1 MLAGLQACGKPE
13 STAAGNRTR
22 TSLYQFCSGT
32 FLLFASVYCLPF
44 FLTFMAASSS
54 AADQEILPMTTVNG
68 SFTRAGATKVC
79 ALLLT
84 IVALTSV
91 AVAQTFTSGEK
102 GKVKGT
108 IVSRKGDLVKVQD
121 AKTGAMA
128 IVKITDD
135 TKIIRDKSKVSF
147 HRHEDMDV
155 TAMVPGLTINAEG
168 VGNADNQ
175 LEASKISFSPDAFAI
190 EVAQQQEINANK
202 SAAGSAQKTANQGV
216 TAAGAA
222 QSSANQAQTTADA
235 AGTVATAAGAVAI
248 TNAAAVQMVNKR
260 VSDLDDYQTVAE
272 AVIYYPTG
280 KYALDDAAKADLD
293 KLTALAAS
301 TDGYL
306 IEIAGYAS
314 KTGTKQAN
322 QQLSEDR
329 ASAVANYLRN
339 TGNIP
344 MRRIVAPAGYG
355 ATHPDAANTDPQ
367 GRELN
372 RRVDVK
378 LIVNKG
384 FQAGM

>member
-1 MLAGLQACGKPE
+1 MKSP
-13 STAAGNRTR
+13 
-22 TSLYQFCSGT
+22 SGSFRPVGT
-32 FLLFASVYCLPF
+32 QRVCVVLLTVITL
-44 FLTFMAASSS
+44 ASS
-54 AADQEILPMTTVNG
+54 A
-68 SFTRAGATKVC
+68 F
-79 ALLLT
+79 
-84 IVALTSV
+84 
-91 AVAQTFTSGEK
+91 AQTFSSGDK
-102 GKVKGT
+102 AKVQGT
-108 IVSRKGDLVKVQD
+108 ITSRKGDLIKIQD
-121 AKTGAMA
+121 AKTGSPAL
-128 IVKITDD
+128 IKITDD
-135 TKIIRDKSKVSF
+135 TKIIRDKSKIAF
-147 HRHEDMDV
+147 KRHEDMDV
-155 TAMVPGLTINAEG
+155 TAMVPGLTIKVEG

-175 LEASKISFSPDAFAI
+175 LEASKITFSPDAFAI

-202 SAAGSAQKTANQGV
+202 SAAAGAQTTANQGV
-216 TAAGAA
+216 AAAGAA

-235 AGTVATAAGAVAI
+235 AGTVATAAGTLAMSNAGAVE
-248 TNAAAVQMVNKR
+248 MVNKR

-293 KLTALAAS
+293 KLVALTSS

-314 KTGTKQAN
+314 KTGTKEVN

-339 TGNIP
+339 KGNIP

-355 ATHPDAANTDPQ
+355 STHPDAENTDPQ

-384 FQAGM
+384 LQGTM

>member
-1 MLAGLQACGKPE
+1 MKSP
-13 STAAGNRTR
+13 S
-22 TSLYQFCSGT
+22 
-32 FLLFASVYCLPF
+32 
-44 FLTFMAASSS
+44 
-54 AADQEILPMTTVNG
+54 G
-68 SFTRAGATKVC
+68 SFRPVGTQRVC
-79 ALLLT
+79 VVLLT
-84 IVALTSV
+84 IVTLAS
-91 AVAQTFTSGEK
+91 AAFAQTFSSGDK
-102 GKVKGT
+102 AKVQGT
-108 IVSRKGDLVKVQD
+108 ILSRKGDLVKIQD
-121 AKTGAMA
+121 TKPGSPAW
-128 IVKITDD
+128 VKITDD
-135 TKIIRDKSKVSF
+135 TKIIRDKSKIAF

-155 TAMVPGLTINAEG
+155 TAMVPGLTIKAEG
-168 VGNADNQ
+168 VGNANNQ
-175 LEASKISFSPDAFAI
+175 LEASKITFSPDAFAI

-202 SAAGSAQKTANQGV
+202 SAASNAQATANQGV
-216 TAAGAA
+216 AAAGTA

-235 AGTVATAAGAVAI
+235 AGTVATAAGSLAMSNAGAVE
-248 TNAAAVQMVNKR
+248 MVNKR

-293 KLTALAAS
+293 KLVALTS
-301 TDGYL
+301 QTDGYL

-314 KTGTKQAN
+314 KTGTKEVN

-339 TGNIP
+339 KGNIP

-355 ATHPDAANTDPQ
+355 STHPDAENTDPQ

-384 FQAGM
+384 LQGTM

>member
-1 MLAGLQACGKPE
+1 M
-13 STAAGNRTR
+13 TAINGN
-22 TSLYQFCSGT
+22 
-32 FLLFASVYCLPF
+32 
-44 FLTFMAASSS
+44 
-54 AADQEILPMTTVNG
+54 
-68 SFTRAGATKVC
+68 FTRAGATKVC

-91 AVAQTFTSGEK
+91 ALAQTFTSGEK
-102 GKVKGT
+102 GKVKGA
-108 IVSRKGDLVKVQD
+108 IISRKGDLVKVQD
-121 AKTGAMA
+121 AKTGSMA

-155 TAMVPGLTINAEG
+155 TAMVPGLTISAEG
-168 VGNADNQ
+168 VGNGDNQ
-175 LEASKISFSPDAFAI
+175 LEASKITFSPDAFAI

-202 SAAGSAQKTANQGV
+202 SAAGNAQTTANQGV

-235 AGTVATAAGAVAI
+235 AGTVATAAGAVAL
-248 TNAAAVQMVNKR
+248 TNTAAVQMVNRR

-293 KLTALAAS
+293 KLVALTSS

-314 KTGTKQAN
+314 KTGTKDAN

-355 ATHPDAANTDPQ
+355 STHPDAENTDPQ

-384 FQAGM
+384 FQGGM